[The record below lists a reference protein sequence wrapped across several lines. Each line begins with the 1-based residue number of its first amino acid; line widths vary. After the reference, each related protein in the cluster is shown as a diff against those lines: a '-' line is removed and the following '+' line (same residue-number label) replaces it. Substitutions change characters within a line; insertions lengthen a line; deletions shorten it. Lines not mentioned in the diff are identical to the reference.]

1 MADYYKESAENKIK
15 RMLIVE
21 RVRDLVQGGNAGF
34 IPRLGVVD
42 RREYPNTMSLPY
54 CPYIEPTERKEKLK
68 NIRGV

>member
-42 RREYPNTMSLPY
+42 RREYPNAMSLPFSGKRAY
-54 CPYIEPTERKEKLK
+54 SP
-68 NIRGV
+68 RGKKSN